1 MRKIFLLLFLVLPLG
16 AMAQS
21 KPVISILG
29 DSYSTFEGY
38 VLPDSNAVWY
48 WQKPNLE
55 ATDVTDVKQTWW
67 WQLIDRGG
75 YKLGVNNSFSGATIC
90 YTGYRGAD
98 FTNRSFVNRAT
109 HLGSPDIILVFGAT
123 NDEWAKV
130 PIGEF
135 QYDNYSPADLKTFRP
150 AVAYMLERLINH
162 YPGTKTYFIVNTVF
176 RPEIRESILTICRHY
191 GVSAIELKDIEL
203 KSGHPT
209 IRGMKSIANQV
220 LEVLKKK

>member
-1 MRKIFLLLFLVLPLG
+1 MKKLFLLLIMALPLA
-16 AMAQS
+16 AMAQM
-21 KPVISILG
+21 KPTISILG

-38 VLPDSNAVWY
+38 LTPDTNAVWY
-48 WQKPNLE
+48 WQKANLKS
-55 ATDVTDVKQTWW
+55 TDVTDVKQTWW

-90 YTGYRGAD
+90 YTGYNGAD
-98 FTNRSFVNRAT
+98 YTNRSFVNRAT

-135 QYDNYSPADLKTFRP
+135 KYKDFTTADLKTFRP
-150 AVAYMLERLINH
+150 AMACMLERLINH
-162 YPGTKTYFIVNTVF
+162 YPGTRTYFIVNTVF
-176 RPEIRESILTICRHY
+176 RPEMKESILTICKHY
-191 GVSAIELKDIEL
+191 GIPAIELKNIDL

-209 IRGMKSIANQV
+209 ISGMKQIARQV
-220 LEVLKKK
+220 LDYIRK